1 MRLQESMPGVSKV
14 FVGRDTGQFARVI
27 FPVVPTND
35 AAHEAPYYDN
45 PFCVAMWP
53 FCEASTLYGRPECCG
68 GVEPEFKPL
77 RNSMIHTLAPFCCVC
92 MPVSFGVYHFFWAI
106 SCCWC
111 GSELPCTIKPVTGLF
126 AKNYPSYLCD
136 PPNGA
141 RKGNRNLLKDHL
153 DERRARLTVAETNL
167 AAGVITQ
174 AEYNLVEAEVTFG
187 KGSTQA
193 RAAKSALQVENQTK
207 GIIVQAVSAPMNA
220 EMQRSQLAEYKK
232 MLDDG
237 LITLADFNAK
247 KQVILFG

>member
-1 MRLQESMPGVSKV
+1 MRLPRKHAGSLKGFCRPGLWPVPWY
-14 FVGRDTGQFARVI
+14 ARVI

-111 GSELPCTIKPVTGLF
+111 GSELPCTITQEISELPLR
-126 AKNYPSYLCD
+126 PS
-136 PPNGA
+136 
-141 RKGNRNLLKDHL
+141 
-153 DERRARLTVAETNL
+153 ERR
-167 AAGVITQ
+167 
-174 AEYNLVEAEVTFG
+174 
-187 KGSTQA
+187 
-193 RAAKSALQVENQTK
+193 
-207 GIIVQAVSAPMNA
+207 
-220 EMQRSQLAEYKK
+220 
-232 MLDDG
+232 
-237 LITLADFNAK
+237 
-247 KQVILFG
+247 

>member
-1 MRLQESMPGVSKV
+1 MPARVSKV
-14 FVGRDTGQFARVI
+14 FVGRDTGQYARVI

-141 RKGNRNLLKDHL
+141 RKGNRNLFKDHL